1 VAGDAEAD
9 RCVDV
14 TGQRVAGRVQ
24 GEGPGDDLGDVLGL
38 VAVVD
43 VLATEVGEVGGLGR

>member
-1 VAGDAEAD
+1 VAGDTDSD

-14 TGQRVAGRVQ
+14 AGQRVAGRVE

-43 VLATEVGEVGGLGR
+43 VLAIEVGEVGGRGR